1 MPKPTGSSG
10 EKNLV
15 SSRLID
21 LRRQQNLSQRDLAHK
36 LQLAGYDM
44 DKNVITRIETNK
56 RYVTDIE
63 LRALSQV
70 LGVSYAYLID
80 GEDKQQKAGG

>member
-21 LRRQQNLSQRDLAHK
+21 LRKQQNLSQRDLAHK

-80 GEDKQQKAGG
+80 GKER

>member
-10 EKNLV
+10 EKNLI
-15 SSRLID
+15 SSRLIE

-63 LRALSQV
+63 LQALSQV

-80 GEDKQQKAGG
+80 GEDK